1 MDRPQILYAD
11 PENLFVA
18 AFIGSPA
25 MNLVEA
31 QVDNEA
37 VLFGGYE
44 IPLPQARRPEVG
56 RDGTVILGIRPESF
70 EDALFAPAD
79 LPTVDVVA
87 EVVEELG
94 AETHLFFTVDA
105 PRVDT
110 EELRA
115 AASGEDDTL
124 LVERRAVFA
133 ARVDPA
139 SHARPGGSLKLAVD
153 TSRVHFFDPASG
165 MSLLRKPAL
174 VARV

>member
-1 MDRPQILYAD
+1 
-11 PENLFVA
+11 
-18 AFIGSPA
+18 

-31 QVDNEA
+31 QVENES
-37 VLFGGYE
+37 VFFGGYE
-44 IPLPQARRPEVG
+44 IQLPRARQPELG
-56 RDGTVILGIRPESF
+56 SDGTVILGIRPESF

-79 LPTVDVVA
+79 LPTIDVVA

-105 PRVDT
+105 PRVNT

-124 LVERRAVFA
+124 LVEHRAVFA

-139 SHARPGGSLKLAVD
+139 SRLQPGGSLKLAVD
-153 TSRVHFFDPASG
+153 TSRLHFFDPASG
-165 MSLLRKPAL
+165 VSLLRQSAL
-174 VARV
+174 AAQA